1 MTLKHYTPKE
11 LELILLGAMEQHEYW
26 NGELAPVELI
36 VLRANETVIVKANQT
51 VEIIEAPYSLDPAY
65 QLDDEEVI
73 SILEFRLYNSD
84 SLTKLMRDFNSEI
97 IDNLIFKTNN

>member
-1 MTLKHYTPKE
+1 MTLKHYTPRE
-11 LELILLGAMEQHEYW
+11 LELILLGALEQHEYW

-36 VLRANETVIVKANQT
+36 VLRTNETVIVKANQT
-51 VEIIEAPYSLDPAY
+51 VETIEAPYSLDPAY

-73 SILEFRLYNSD
+73 NSLEFRLYNSD

-97 IDNLIFKTNN
+97 IDNLIFKTNK

>member
-36 VLRANETVIVKANQT
+36 VLRTNETVIVKVNQT
-51 VEIIEAPYSLDPAY
+51 VDTIEADYEIDPRD
-65 QLDDEEVI
+65 QKDDKEVTVNH
-73 SILEFRLYNSD
+73 EFRLNNSQQL
-84 SLTKLMRDFNSEI
+84 SKLIKDFNDI
-97 IDNLIFKTNN
+97 IDKLIFKKSK